1 MDAKCSSAHSNM
13 HISFGQERR
22 LFEREA
28 RHAYIFTG
36 QVNREHAV
44 GEERAVNLSPGAHLQ
59 CGVVEGCEEALAH
72 VAAAQAARHDH
83 KEQPIDRELP
93 RTQPQEVVKVVL
105 KLPLECLLSCFTCKS
120 ASCCHTS

>member
-1 MDAKCSSAHSNM
+1 MDTICSSAHQVRR
-13 HISFGQERR
+13 ISFRQERR
-22 LFEREA
+22 LLERGA

-44 GEERAVNLSPGAHLQ
+44 CEERAVNLSPGAHLQ
-59 CGVVEGCEEALAH
+59 RGIIEGCEETLAH

-83 KEQPIDRELP
+83 KEQPIDRKLP
-93 RTQPQEVVKVVL
+93 RAQPQEVVKVIL
-105 KLPLECLLSCFTCKS
+105 KLPLECLLRCFTCNS